1 MSRQHQTPYIV
12 SDGAAH
18 KLESATD
25 LPLTED
31 WLQEFIF
38 KHHHVLPIDEIEP
51 AFGPLIPVCR
61 ELPTDVGPID
71 LLFINH
77 TGLLTL
83 VECKLWKNPQARR
96 EVVGQILDYA
106 TEMSRWSYEQL
117 EQAIGRSPVKTD
129 SSLVKIA
136 VPDAEDMDERDF
148 IDSVSRNL
156 RRGRFL
162 LLIVGDGIRENVE
175 HIADF
180 LQEYAHLNF
189 GLALVEFGIFK
200 LPDHLGSG
208 YLVQPRLVTQ
218 TVEIERAAFRIED
231 DHIVP
236 VALAAKKAISPPKRT
251 KISEQVF
258 FEKLAAD
265 FATKADLKALFEKM
279 QGLGLSAEP
288 GQNSM
293 KLKSTVYRSNFGVFH
308 VNGEFWNCSIASA
321 TEEIGRPKIG
331 IEYLE
336 KLAALFNNGFVKHTD
351 NRFWWTVMIKAGGRD
366 RYVTVTEILAVQDE
380 WLQILQATLNALS
393 EVGAE

>member
-1 MSRQHQTPYIV
+1 MSRQHQTPYII
-12 SDGAAH
+12 SDGITH

-31 WLQEFIF
+31 WLQKFIF

-117 EQAIGRSPVKTD
+117 EQAVGRSPIKTD

-136 VPDAEDMDERDF
+136 VPEAEDMDERDF

-200 LPDHLGSG
+200 LPDHL
-208 YLVQPRLVTQ
+208 
-218 TVEIERAAFRIED
+218 
-231 DHIVP
+231 
-236 VALAAKKAISPPKRT
+236 
-251 KISEQVF
+251 
-258 FEKLAAD
+258 
-265 FATKADLKALFEKM
+265 
-279 QGLGLSAEP
+279 
-288 GQNSM
+288 
-293 KLKSTVYRSNFGVFH
+293 
-308 VNGEFWNCSIASA
+308 W
-321 TEEIGRPKIG
+321 
-331 IEYLE
+331 
-336 KLAALFNNGFVKHTD
+336 
-351 NRFWWTVMIKAGGRD
+351 
-366 RYVTVTEILAVQDE
+366 
-380 WLQILQATLNALS
+380 
-393 EVGAE
+393 